1 MNKRKLLSLA
11 VLCSLLTSCVTN
23 FNLDEVKE
31 DSDLNTS
38 LGFPIGAV
46 HADMVNLLDLVN
58 SEYVAVDSSNAVCIV
73 YDEYLKLMPQ
83 VDTMTFDGKKLTQ
96 TINLNKEASFEAIF
110 DGMQSNKAT
119 LLPGNYAFGVQTKYN
134 LDFNRNNPDEIVQV
148 DSGKIERASID
159 FRVKTEGIEL
169 SDDNFLILSFEYTN
183 LFEEEFE
190 HKYENI
196 VIKTN
201 DYIIKDTLSGYFTAH
216 FDPTENGNF
225 LDLDVKFNLVS
236 SGNTTI
242 SKDAKIKFETKM
254 HSILGKEAY
263 GFVWFKNVE
272 SGSITYD
279 IPQDI
284 FEKEL
289 LKNNNLLF
297 TNPQVEVIA
306 TTNAGV
312 PIQFEIDN
320 VYATKGDRVEYASFN
335 GQKNAIVDLQIPSQP
350 YDSAQTIITVD
361 KDFGSLNTLFSM
373 LPETI
378 NLDYS
383 IKTPQ
388 AERNENLQFV
398 TKPLI
403 ANLKCKAKLPLQF
416 DPTSTFA
423 YADTLDIDFSNIS
436 KDIFNT
442 IEIDTID
449 LYLDIT
455 SALPANTSLKL
466 IYLDENDQQ
475 IMESETF
482 TIASAM
488 VDAEGTV
495 TTPTVE
501 TLTLT
506 TTGEAIEDV
515 LNTKKIKFEISLN
528 GYDENSRVYFHIT
541 DAIDIKVNTFI
552 KTTVQTIL
560 TEANNQ

>member
-38 LGFPIGAV
+38 LGFPIGSV

-58 SEYVAVDSSNAVCIV
+58 SEYVTVDSSNAVCIV

-83 VDTMTFDGKKLTQ
+83 VDTMTFNGKKLAQ
-96 TINLNKEASFEAIF
+96 TINLNKETSLENVFN
-110 DGMQSNKAT
+110 GMQSNKAT
-119 LLPGNYAFGVQTKYN
+119 LPAGNYAFGVQTKYN

-201 DYIIKDTLSGYFTAH
+201 DYIIKDTLSGYFTVH
-216 FDPTENGNF
+216 FDPTEKGN
-225 LDLDVKFNLVS
+225 LIDLDVKFNLVS

-242 SKDAKIKFETKM
+242 SKDAKIKFETRM

-312 PIQFEIDN
+312 PVQFEIDN

>member
-38 LGFPIGAV
+38 LGFPIGSV

-58 SEYVAVDSSNAVCIV
+58 SEYVTVDSSNAVCIV

-83 VDTMTFDGKKLTQ
+83 VDTMTFNGKKLAQ
-96 TINLNKEASFEAIF
+96 TINLNKETSLENVFN
-110 DGMQSNKAT
+110 GMQSNKAT
-119 LLPGNYAFGVQTKYN
+119 LPAGNYAFGVQTKYN

-201 DYIIKDTLSGYFTAH
+201 DYIIKDTLSGYFTVH
-216 FDPTENGNF
+216 FDPTEKGN
-225 LDLDVKFNLVS
+225 LIDLDVKFNLVS

-312 PIQFEIDN
+312 PVQFEIDN

-475 IMESETF
+475 IMETETF

>member
-58 SEYVAVDSSNAVCIV
+58 SEYVVVDSSNAVCIM
-73 YDEYLKLMPQ
+73 YEDYLKLMPQ
-83 VDTMTFDGKKLTQ
+83 VDTMTFNGKKLAQ
-96 TINLNKEASFEAIF
+96 TINLNKETSLENVFN
-110 DGMQSNKAT
+110 GMQSNKAT
-119 LLPGNYAFGVQTKYN
+119 LPAGNYAFGVQTKYN

-201 DYIIKDTLSGYFTAH
+201 DYLIEDTLSGYFTAH
-216 FDPTENGNF
+216 FDPTEKGNF
-225 LDLDVKFNLVS
+225 IDLDVKFNLVS

-242 SKDAKIKFETKM
+242 SKDAKIKFETRM

-272 SGSITYD
+272 SGSISYD

-335 GQKNAIVDLQIPSQP
+335 GQKNAIIDLQIPSQP
-350 YDSAQTIITVD
+350 YDSAQTIVTVD
-361 KDFGSLNTLFSM
+361 KDFGSFNTLFSM

-398 TKPLI
+398 TRPLI
-403 ANLKCKAKLPLQF
+403 ANLKCIAKLPLQF

>member
-58 SEYVAVDSSNAVCIV
+58 SEYVTVDSSNAVCIV

-83 VDTMTFDGKKLTQ
+83 VDTMTFNGKKLAQ
-96 TINLNKEASFEAIF
+96 TINLNKETSLENVFN
-110 DGMQSNKAT
+110 GMQSNKAT
-119 LLPGNYAFGVQTKYN
+119 LPAGNYAFGVQTKYN

-148 DSGKIERASID
+148 DSGKVERASID

-183 LFEEEFE
+183 LFEEEFK

-201 DYIIKDTLSGYFTAH
+201 DYSIKDTLTGYFTAH

-361 KDFGSLNTLFSM
+361 KDFGSLNTLLSM

-482 TIASAM
+482 TIPSAM

>member
-1 MNKRKLLSLA
+1 M
-11 VLCSLLTSCVTN
+11 
-23 FNLDEVKE
+23 
-31 DSDLNTS
+31 
-38 LGFPIGAV
+38 
-46 HADMVNLLDLVN
+46 
-58 SEYVAVDSSNAVCIV
+58 
-73 YDEYLKLMPQ
+73 
-83 VDTMTFDGKKLTQ
+83 
-96 TINLNKEASFEAIF
+96 
-110 DGMQSNKAT
+110 
-119 LLPGNYAFGVQTKYN
+119 
-134 LDFNRNNPDEIVQV
+134 
-148 DSGKIERASID
+148 
-159 FRVKTEGIEL
+159 
-169 SDDNFLILSFEYTN
+169 
-183 LFEEEFE
+183 
-190 HKYENI
+190 
-196 VIKTN
+196 
-201 DYIIKDTLSGYFTAH
+201 
-216 FDPTENGNF
+216 
-225 LDLDVKFNLVS
+225 
-236 SGNTTI
+236 
-242 SKDAKIKFETKM
+242 
-254 HSILGKEAY
+254 
-263 GFVWFKNVE
+263 
-272 SGSITYD
+272 
-279 IPQDI
+279 
-284 FEKEL
+284 
-289 LKNNNLLF
+289 
-297 TNPQVEVIA
+297 
-306 TTNAGV
+306 
-312 PIQFEIDN
+312 
-320 VYATKGDRVEYASFN
+320 
-335 GQKNAIVDLQIPSQP
+335 
-350 YDSAQTIITVD
+350 
-361 KDFGSLNTLFSM
+361 
-373 LPETI
+373 
-378 NLDYS
+378 
-383 IKTPQ
+383 
-388 AERNENLQFV
+388 

-403 ANLKCKAKLPLQF
+403 ASLKCKAKLPLQF